1 MRSLVVAALSASAL
15 ALPLAAQT
23 MTAQPSTEEPVAS
36 SPPGAPP
43 AAHSSPTPLAHAG
56 TTNSD
61 QICKTFTPAGTRF
74 SKKECH
80 TQAEW
85 DQMAAD
91 ARNTL
96 NDSHNNPGGPH

>member
-1 MRSLVVAALSASAL
+1 MRSLVVVAFSASAL

-23 MTAQPSTEEPVAS
+23 MTGQPSTGEPTAS
-36 SPPGAPP
+36 SAPGAPS
-43 AAHSSPTPLAHAG
+43 AARNNPTPLAHAG
-56 TTNSD
+56 TTDAN
-61 QICKTFTPAGTRF
+61 QVCKTYTPAGTRF

-91 ARNTL
+91 ARSNL
-96 NDSHNNPGGPH
+96 NDTSRNPGGPH